1 MSAIQKQE
9 LRDLVKAYEE
19 HQVALATPKNAA
31 PVEPLIAQEMDKRA
45 KKEKQQRK
53 EAKEARGE
61 TVGKSLLQAS
71 QDLVT
76 ATKDA
81 MTMYRSLHRK
91 IMDKLEENHG
101 HLSSDESSTSVSE
114 YADSSSSSSSSSS
127 DSDSGPNARQPRRLV

>member
-19 HQVALATPKNAA
+19 HQVVLATPKNAA

-81 MTMYRSLHRK
+81 MTMYRSLHRA
-91 IMDKLEENHG
+91 IMDKLENNHG
-101 HLSSDESSTSVSE
+101 YISSDESSASVSE
-114 YADSSSSSSSSSS
+114 YTDSSSSSSSSHL
-127 DSDSGPNARQPRRLV
+127 RLGRLIKF